1 MYLITTVFPLQ
12 PVQSLADHYTYRV
25 KKGGSIP
32 EGEMRETSS
41 ELEEASFVLQADALQ
56 VRCEVHMYM
65 YMYVYMYVSFV
76 LQDGLNALSSK
87 AYTHTGNSKK
97 GDIYTLCNGGRGNL
111 NGYSLERGE
120 IPAQIE

>member
-1 MYLITTVFPLQ
+1 
-12 PVQSLADHYTYRV
+12 
-25 KKGGSIP
+25 
-32 EGEMRETSS
+32 MRETSS

-56 VRCEVHMYM
+56 VRCEVHMY
-65 YMYVYMYVSFV
+65 VSFV
-76 LQDGLNALSSK
+76 LQDGLNPLSSK
-87 AYTHTGNSKK
+87 AYTHKGNSKK